1 MNFELSKP
9 QKKIARQIIELGLQR
24 EYENGIT
31 KIENVINKWKSGKL
45 DNQKAYL
52 EMYKKLIQHDK
63 HMGRRYDDMTGSKY
77 LLIIISQLADK
88 VISMDEINEFD
99 DEVKEV
105 IYKWLEIT
113 KD

>member
-1 MNFELSKP
+1 MNFELSKT

-31 KIENVINKWKSGKL
+31 KIEDVIKKWKSGKL

-52 EMYKKLIQHDK
+52 EIYKKLIKHDK
-63 HMGRRYDDMTGSKY
+63 HIGRRYNDMTGSKY
-77 LLIIISQLADK
+77 LLIIVGQLADK
-88 VISMDEINEFD
+88 VITFDEINEFD

-105 IYKWLEIT
+105 INKWMEIM